1 MLDLKG
7 MLMLF
12 IRCELAARVYA
23 AIRDLTRLDFASSH
37 FSSKKKDSIKP
48 EMPIQSLCQELK

>member
-23 AIRDLTRLDFASSH
+23 AIRDLTRVDFASSH
-37 FSSKKKDSIKP
+37 FSNKKKDGIKP
-48 EMPIQSLCQELK
+48 EMSI